1 MLPFEVLFQL
11 VLFTECFWTDSTEE
25 RLRIHVDQHVVL
37 QICALYASV
46 LALFTFEPFVFR
58 MYAAVLVQV
67 TFEGK

>member
-1 MLPFEVLFQL
+1 MLFQL
-11 VLFTECFWTDSTEE
+11 VLFTKCFLTYSAEE
-25 RLRIHVDQHVVL
+25 RLGIHVDQHVVL

-58 MYAAVLVQV
+58 MYASVLVKV